1 MSVNSAIDQNY
12 LAEVEAL
19 KQLLGQFIIRRSG
32 ASTLERKVLVEAE
45 AVMLFERLLDLDY
58 KLQKVNAGDYPEY
71 DDFSDFYK
79 TYLHLANV
87 NLTKLRKLTETFVQ
101 HFNSQQYALT
111 DLLGKLKRIR
121 QKRAALAL
129 WNNEDAKFVLSE
141 HFLNL
146 DVLDNRY
153 VSEDTCYVD
162 TAQGVLTLP
171 VREQSPLLIGNI
183 RVGSG
188 SNGQVG
194 NSDVAVTTNNIDPE
208 YAVNGDPNNW
218 FEYERLDSGP
228 LELSLIIELSKTDV
242 INNLTITPLNIGQ
255 AYSYV
260 VENVI
265 FTTSGSTVQLKD
277 LLGEAD
283 VDRMTIKSAG
293 NDSEWSLT
301 FLPVQAKTITIRLKQ
316 NYAHQVAVASDNGNN
331 TNRNR
336 YAIGISRLGVNRI
349 RYGGTGGINST
360 ERDIRQG
367 LYISIPVVDVWPP
380 APEFFDALMEVSF
393 DGGETWI
400 QAENVDD
407 GIGSSI
413 VMEGTETTML
423 WRLALSR
430 DDNALDNATS
440 FIPVESGI
448 REVDFFMKPV
458 SRFKSPTTFSLPERP
473 ARGDIFVLQPRV
485 ARRGNRFKRVLIG
498 AGTGISS
505 SFELPFS
512 PVEDGLDPETMHVYV
527 NGIEYAYQEDD
538 EALTT
543 EEWAFSDDFSEI
555 YFADDPTA
563 APWANGSKIAI
574 VFDEERML
582 FEERSDGFYHQ
593 MGLLFDPD
601 KDNINIKYHPRKS
614 ARRTMLL
621 PRDKKVIDLG
631 VKNIEDDFVLSSKNG
646 ITYIA
651 VSTRADLLVTS
662 NGYLLDGVNG
672 VLRLN
677 SELDGDTVRAV
688 FAHQS
693 GVELSQKD
701 FDVVYD
707 EKTVRPWGV
716 RIASEAFRAKEV
728 TDTVGG
734 SLAKRIN
741 PLTGVFEAR
750 AAKISSATDAMT
762 LTYDYVVRGSLRVGN
777 DLFDQTYVT
786 DSPEEVE
793 FVDGKTEF
801 LGLVTMDKEST
812 VTTEADGISTV
823 VNFKLAAGGLWYQG
837 FDVLFGDTS
846 VFANSKSST
855 GAVTGVGDYHVADD
869 GTVTV
874 FVGTGGTLEG
884 AISIY
889 YYYEDPEFEAQNKY
903 SVDYRNGVL
912 YGGSDLQTD
921 TAVTYKASSHK
932 VAYNIAKEIDRYK
945 YNKGTNS
952 VQVRTEGLRGV
963 NNLIKIIW
971 AKQTDKVSLR
981 TLRDYFSPI
990 FSLFAFRFT

>member
-1 MSVNSAIDQNY
+1 MSVNSAIDQSY

-32 ASTLERKVLVEAE
+32 ASTLERKALIEAE
-45 AVMLFERLLDLDY
+45 AVTLFERLLDLDY
-58 KLQKVNAGDYPEY
+58 KLQKISAGDYPEY
-71 DDFSDFYK
+71 DDFNDFYK
-79 TYLHLANV
+79 AYLHLANV
-87 NLTKLRKLTETFVQ
+87 NLSKLRKLTETFVQ
-101 HFNSQQYALT
+101 YFNSQQYVLT
-111 DLLGKLKRIR
+111 DLIGKLKRVR

-146 DVLDNRY
+146 DALDNRY
-153 VSEDTCYVD
+153 VGEDTCHID
-162 TAQGVLTLP
+162 TAQGILTLP
-171 VREQSPLLIGNI
+171 VREQSSLLIGGI
-183 RVGSG
+183 RIGSG
-188 SNGQVG
+188 SNGYVG

-208 YAVNGDPNNW
+208 YAINGDPNNW

-228 LELSLIIELSKTDV
+228 LRLSLIIELSKVDV
-242 INNLTITPLNIGQ
+242 VNNLTIAPLNIGQ
-255 AYSYV
+255 AYSYI
-260 VENVI
+260 VEDIIVSA
-265 FTTSGSTVQLKD
+265 SGSTVQLSD
-277 LLGEAD
+277 LLGE
-283 VDRMTIKSAG
+283 VDPERMIVKSAG

-301 FLPVQAKTITIRLKQ
+301 FLPVQAKTITIKLRQ
-316 NYAHQVAVASDNGNN
+316 NYAHQVAIASDNGNN

-336 YAIGISRLGVNRI
+336 YAIGISRLSVNRI
-349 RYGGTGGINST
+349 RYGGIGGINST

-367 LYISIPVVDVWPP
+367 LYMSIPVVSVWPP
-380 APEFFDALMEVSF
+380 APEFFDALVEMSF
-393 DGGETWI
+393 DGGETWVH
-400 QAENVDD
+400 AENVDD
-407 GIGSSI
+407 GIGSSV
-413 VMEGTETTML
+413 VMQGTETTML

-430 DDNALDNATS
+430 DDNALDSATS

-498 AGTGISS
+498 AGTGVNSK
-505 SFELPFS
+505 FELPFS

-527 NGIEYAYQEDD
+527 NGIEYTYQEDD
-538 EALTT
+538 LALAA

-555 YFADDPTA
+555 YFAEDPTA
-563 APWANGSKIAI
+563 APWANGSRIAI
-574 VFDEERML
+574 VFDQERML

-601 KDNINIKYHPRKS
+601 KDNIDIKYHPRASSRK
-614 ARRTMLL
+614 TILL
-621 PRDKKVIDLG
+621 PRDKKIINLG
-631 VKNIEDDFVLSSKNG
+631 VKNIEDNFILSSKNG
-646 ITYIA
+646 IAYTA
-651 VSTRADLLVTS
+651 VSTRADLLTTP
-662 NGYLLDGVNG
+662 NGYLLDAING

-677 SELDGDTVRAV
+677 SELNSDTVRAA
-688 FAHQS
+688 FSHQS
-693 GVELSQKD
+693 GVKLSQKN

-716 RIASEAFRAKEV
+716 RIAPEAFQAKEAI
-728 TDTVGG
+728 DTVGA
-734 SLAKRIN
+734 SLGKRVN
-741 PLTGVFEAR
+741 PLTGLFEAR
-750 AAKISSATDAMT
+750 AAKITSAADAMT
-762 LTYDYVVRGSLRVGN
+762 LTYDYVVKGSVRVSD
-777 DLFDQTYVT
+777 DLLDQTYVT
-786 DSPEEVE
+786 DSPEEVD
-793 FVDGKTEF
+793 FIDGKTEF
-801 LGLVTMDKEST
+801 LGLVAMDKEVT
-812 VTTEADGISTV
+812 VTTQAGGTSPV
-823 VNFKLAAGGLWYQG
+823 VSFKLAAGGLWYQG

-846 VFANSKSST
+846 IFANSKSST
-855 GAVTGVGDYHVADD
+855 GAVTGAGDYHIADD

-874 FVGTGGTLEG
+874 FVGVGGMLEG

-889 YYYEDPEFEAQNKY
+889 YYYENPEFEAQNKY

-912 YGGSDLQTD
+912 YGGSNLQTD
-921 TAVTYKASSHK
+921 ATVAYKASSHK

-945 YNKGTNS
+945 YDKGTNS

-963 NNLIKIIW
+963 NNLIKVIW
-971 AKQTDKVSLR
+971 AKETDKVSLR